1 MVGSGLLGG
10 AIRRAIAAR
19 PDFELAIIPA
29 LPWTDS
35 TRFTESVEK
44 SFAALLSASCD
55 WCVIWAAGAANM
67 TSSPDQIEREL
78 DQYRIVLNSMATVL
92 GTAPHRGQF
101 FLASSVG
108 AVYAGSE
115 NPPFTE
121 SSMVNATSPYG
132 ELKVAMEQSTRDF
145 ARVSATPTVI
155 GRITNLY
162 GPGQRLDKM
171 QGLITHLILSR
182 YGKKPMSIFVP
193 LDTVRDYF
201 YVDDCAELILDSLN
215 RLRSR
220 TESSD
225 AAVTKI
231 FGSGEA
237 TSISALLGHLRFI
250 TKVPPAIAIG
260 VRESSVYQA
269 PDLRIRSTVWPDLD
283 RRANMPLPAGFHSTV
298 LDVLRLL
305 AR

>member
-1 MVGSGLLGG
+1 M
-10 AIRRAIAAR
+10 RRAIAAR
-19 PDFELAIIPA
+19 PDFELATIPS
-29 LPWTDS
+29 LPWTDAVL
-35 TRFTESVEK
+35 FKGSVEA
-44 SFAALLSASCD
+44 SFAALLKASPD

-67 TSSPDQIEREL
+67 SSSPDQIKREL
-78 DQYRIVLNSMATVL
+78 DQFRIVLDSMATVL
-92 GTAPHRGQF
+92 GNTAHHGQF

-108 AVYAGSE
+108 AVYAGSDG
-115 NPPFTE
+115 PPFTE

-145 ARVSATPTVI
+145 ARVSATPTLI

-182 YGKKPMSIFVP
+182 YGKKPTTIFVP

-215 RLRSR
+215 RLESR
-220 TESSD
+220 MESSD
-225 AAVTKI
+225 TAVTKI

-283 RRANMPLPAGFHSTV
+283 RRATTPLPAGFHSTV
-298 LDVLRLL
+298 LDVIRLL
-305 AR
+305 QR